1 MSALDFRAFDALR
14 FDCYGTLIDWEP
26 GLEQILVAWARS
38 HCVGATEDELLA
50 SFGEAESWAPAT
62 NPAAMYPDI
71 LRMTMRLVSERM
83 GVVYDPAVGETL
95 ANSVGGWLPFP
106 DTREALSALNRRYRL
121 VILSNVD
128 NASWACTRPR
138 LGVEFDLVLTA
149 EDLGS
154 YKPALRNF
162 ETMADR
168 VAGLG
173 IDRSRVLHVAQSLF
187 HDHAPAR
194 RLGFRSVWIDR
205 RHGRAGSGA
214 IPRTHG
220 ATPDLEFP
228 SMQFFVGA
236 VDQAFAG

>member
-1 MSALDFRAFDALR
+1 
-14 FDCYGTLIDWEP
+14 
-26 GLEQILVAWARS
+26 
-38 HCVGATEDELLA
+38 
-50 SFGEAESWAPAT
+50 
-62 NPAAMYPDI
+62 
-71 LRMTMRLVSERM
+71 
-83 GVVYDPAVGETL
+83 
-95 ANSVGGWLPFP
+95 
-106 DTREALSALNRRYRL
+106 
-121 VILSNVD
+121 
-128 NASWACTRPR
+128 
-138 LGVEFDLVLTA
+138 
-149 EDLGS
+149 
-154 YKPALRNF
+154 
-162 ETMADR
+162 MADR